1 MFPDGIVKYMRSQV
15 GPASKELTSV
25 EVAEAFLAAPEVSVV
40 YFGEDSKLKGKHQAG
55 MGCGVLSLKS
65 TIFDGQLDA
74 LFSQKCPRKSPC
86 VL

>member
-1 MFPDGIVKYMRSQV
+1 MKSQV

-55 MGCGVLSLKS
+55 IGVVHVCVCACLSMGNLSREIMESLVIACHVL
-65 TIFDGQLDA
+65 
-74 LFSQKCPRKSPC
+74 
-86 VL
+86 